1 MKTKNFIKT
10 TLLSAT
16 IVAASLSG
24 VTAIYADATPTN
36 ISTIQEVTKYPTN
49 IMSILRSYFGVPVDS
64 TSADSQINALAKV
77 QVMDI
82 YLASQNNST
91 DGQFIRDGVN
101 DIFNISLDTISENG
115 EGSFLASYE
124 LEIMQGVRESLN
136 LSPSDTSLDSTIMAM
151 TKVEVM
157 DRFLDSYG
165 SQITGTDIRRVINEI
180 FGVNLT
186 GISGLEHARLSI
198 YSKGQ
203 WVLDSPTNVLIIS
216 SSKGDIDLYVG
227 VTDYYIQQL
236 GTDQLPTELQTFLIN
251 LGFVYNTTTH
261 QYDYHNSAGT
271 SVSDALKSQVIN
283 KLVATIQSDFI
294 NL

>member
-24 VTAIYADATPTN
+24 VTAIYADAAPTS